1 MHARL
6 LLILA
11 LCLGFWSCSDL
22 STGPTSIDGTYRGT
36 FTVTHGSGLVESGV
50 VTISFVGG
58 QYTCSPEQKY
68 LPPSGSGLYVIVA
81 DTIRLTDTAAHTA
94 EFDWT
99 LILNGS
105 FSFQLN
111 GSDVVLSQQ
120 DSEHQRYRRIDLNR
134 Q

>member
-1 MHARL
+1 MHGRC

-11 LCLGFWSCSDL
+11 LCLGFLSCSDL
-22 STGPTSIDGTYRGT
+22 STEPTSIDGTYRGT
-36 FTVTHGSGLVESGV
+36 FTLTHGSGLVESGV
-50 VTISFVGG
+50 VTISFLRG

-68 LPPSGSGLYVIVA
+68 LPPSGSGLYVIVD
-81 DTIRLTDTAAHTA
+81 DTIRLTDTALHTA

-105 FSFQLN
+105 FSFRLD
-111 GSDVVLSQQ
+111 GSHVVLSQQ
-120 DSEHQRYRRIDLNR
+120 DSEHQRHRRIDLSR

>member
-1 MHARL
+1 MDGRC

-11 LCLGFWSCSDL
+11 LCLGLLSCSDL
-22 STGPTSIDGTYRGT
+22 STEPTSIDGTYRGT
-36 FTVTHGSGLVESGV
+36 FTFTHGSGLVESGV

-68 LPPSGSGLYVIVA
+68 LPPSGSGLYVIVD
-81 DTIRLTDTAAHTA
+81 DTLRLTDTAVHTA

-99 LILNGS
+99 LILNDS
-105 FSFQLN
+105 FSFQLD
-111 GSDVVLSQQ
+111 GSHVVLSQQ
-120 DSEHQRYRRIDLNR
+120 DSEHQRHRRIDLSR